1 MKQEERLE
9 QIINKGGSSA
19 CGNTADAFP
28 CR

>member
-1 MKQEERLE
+1 MKQEKGLER
-9 QIINKGGSSA
+9 IMNKGGSSA

>member
-1 MKQEERLE
+1 MKQEKGLE
-9 QIINKGGSSA
+9 KIMKEGGSIT